1 MAQTYEVGLR
11 YTGGDAA
18 SRALRDADA
27 IDSAMNK
34 LERRRGGAA
43 LFKGADWS
51 KTAQMAAKAE
61 DAQLTSQLRMEAEAM
76 RSAERIASQ
85 QERQASRQATAAAR
99 ASAASMRAAEKE
111 RTAQLRLDAEAMRSA
126 KRLEDQKR
134 NAAFRRLQAQQR
146 EEERF
151 TRYRISLM
159 KKEELARQR
168 AAAKAGA
175 SVKPQ
180 GGAFGNMLSGLGGGL
195 IAGGAGAAA
204 VAGAAYVGGQ
214 ALDAV
219 KLIESARMRLTTSLG
234 SVERANRE
242 MKDAFKIAEKTVFD
256 PDEMVM
262 AMARLAT
269 YFKDD
274 TTRRYILGSVADFAT
289 QSGMGTEGL
298 NRAIKAITDIKS
310 KGALQAEELKTQL
323 GDLGLSGEEVKQEIA
338 KLLNLKGK
346 TDQERNEKVMKLM
359 QKGAVQAEVGIQ
371 AITTVMRKQAGGGKA
386 GAFSVKSADS
396 LEGKISNIK
405 KGLLTMFVMADI
417 DKWPAMISLKNLLGD
432 ISDLFASDSKTGAQM
447 MSMLKFYTTGVV
459 TVLGLMAKAIGF
471 VMRPLFRLN
480 FKIVETISKIE
491 DYNFQGFFDIGAW
504 RRMGSDI
511 IIGLGEGISSY
522 YGYLYDIFSKGV
534 SWLVD
539 KAVSLGTDI
548 GKGLARGL
556 SSVKDQIINA
566 VKGNALAIPE
576 QTAET
581 LQIRSPSRKMMAL
594 GRYAGEGFALG
605 IDQSSRS
612 VTDASMSLTDAISTG
627 GVRGSGGAGSSDGGV
642 KVYISLPLQTTGSD
656 PAQIAREVG
665 PLLGAQIE
673 MQLDRYLGRLVSQGA

>member
-11 YTGGDAA
+11 YTGSDAA

-27 IDSAMNK
+27 IDSAMSR
-34 LERRRGGAA
+34 LERRRGGTA
-43 LFKGADWS
+43 LFKGADWA
-51 KTAQMAAKAE
+51 KTAQMASRAAE
-61 DAQLTSQLRMEAEAM
+61 RERTMQLRMEAEAI
-76 RSAERIASQ
+76 RSAQR
-85 QERQASRQATAAAR
+85 
-99 ASAASMRAAEKE
+99 M
-111 RTAQLRLDAEAMRSA
+111 
-126 KRLEDQKR
+126 EDQKR

-417 DKWPAMISLKNLLGD
+417 DKWPAMISLKKLLGD

-491 DYNFQGFFDIGAW
+491 NYNFQGLFDFGAW
-504 RRMGSDI
+504 RRMGEDI
-511 IIGLGEGISSY
+511 VIALGEGISSY
-522 YGYLYDIFSKGV
+522 YGFLYDTFTEGV
-534 SWLVD
+534 NWLVD
-539 KAVSLGTDI
+539 KAVNLGMDI
-548 GKGLARGL
+548 GRGLARGL
-556 SSVKDQIINA
+556 VSVKDHIVSA
-566 VKGNALAIPE
+566 VKGTATAIPA
-576 QTAET
+576 QAAAT
-581 LQIRSPSRKMMAL
+581 LEIRSPSRKMMAL
-594 GRYAGEGFALG
+594 GRYAGEGLALG
-605 IDQSSRS
+605 LDQSEKGIS
-612 VTDASMSLTDAISTG
+612 DASMNLSNAIG
-627 GVRGSGGAGSSDGGV
+627 IKGSGSMAGSASSGGDSPV
-642 KVYISLPLQTTGSD
+642 FNTYITLTGSD
-656 PAQIAREVG
+656 IANSEDAATLIGARIEAQI
-665 PLLGAQIE
+665 
-673 MQLDRYLGRLVSQGA
+673 DRYFGRLVSQGA

>member
-51 KTAQMAAKAE
+51 KTAQMA
-61 DAQLTSQLRMEAEAM
+61 TR
-76 RSAERIASQ
+76 
-85 QERQASRQATAAAR
+85 T
-99 ASAASMRAAEKE
+99 AEKE

-126 KRLEDQKR
+126 KRLEDEKR

-151 TRYRISLM
+151 TRYRINLDR
-159 KKEELARQR
+159 KEARER
-168 AAAKAGA
+168 AKNAARM
-175 SVKPQ
+175 STPMQPYQ
-180 GGAFGNMLSGLGGGL
+180 GGLAKSLGGIGGGL
-195 IAGGAGAAA
+195 LAGGAAAAALGAAS
-204 VAGAAYVGGQ
+204 YVGGE
-214 ALDAV
+214 AVNAV
-219 KLIESARMRLTTSLG
+219 KLIESARMRLIASLG
-234 SVERANRE
+234 SAERANRE
-242 MKDAFKIAEKTVFD
+242 IKDALKIAEKTVFE
-256 PDEMVM
+256 PDEMVN
-262 AMARLAT
+262 AMARLST

-274 TTRRYILGSVADFAT
+274 TTRRYILGSISDFAT

-310 KGALQAEELKTQL
+310 KGALQAQELKTQL
-323 GDLGLSGEEVKQEIA
+323 GDLGLSGDEVKQEIA

-346 TDQERNEKVMKLM
+346 TDQERNKAVMQLM
-359 QKGAVQAEVGIQ
+359 QKGAVQAEIGIQ

-386 GAFSVKSADS
+386 GAFSIQAADS
-396 LEGKISNIK
+396 LEGKISNLK
-405 KGLLTMFVMADI
+405 KGLLTLFVMADI
-417 DKWPAMISLKNLLGD
+417 DKWPAMTALKDLLGN
-432 ISDLFASDSKTGAQM
+432 INDLFMTDSKSGAKM
-447 MSMLKFYTTGVV
+447 MSMLKTYTTGVV
-459 TVLGLMAKAIGF
+459 FVFGAVAKAIGAI
-471 VMRPLFRLN
+471 MGPLASLN
-480 FKIVETISKIE
+480 AKIIETISRIS

-504 RRMGSDI
+504 KRMGSDI

-522 YGYLYDIFSKGV
+522 YGYLYDIFSNGV

-556 SSVKDQIINA
+556 ASVKDQIVNA
-566 VKGNALAIPE
+566 VKGNAMAIPE

-612 VTDASMSLTDAISTG
+612 VTDASMSLTDAIATG
-627 GVRGSGGAGSSDGGV
+627 GVRGGGGAGRSDGGV

-656 PAQIAREVG
+656 PAQIAREVC

-673 MQLDRYLGRLVSQGA
+673 MQLDRYLGRLVAQGA

>member
-11 YTGGDAA
+11 YTGSDAA

-27 IDSAMNK
+27 IDSAMSR
-34 LERRRGGAA
+34 LERRRGGTA
-43 LFKGADWS
+43 LFKGADWA
-51 KTAQMAAKAE
+51 KTAQMASRAAE
-61 DAQLTSQLRMEAEAM
+61 RERTMQLRMEAEAI
-76 RSAERIASQ
+76 RSAQR
-85 QERQASRQATAAAR
+85 
-99 ASAASMRAAEKE
+99 M
-111 RTAQLRLDAEAMRSA
+111 
-126 KRLEDQKR
+126 EDQKR

-310 KGALQAEELKTQL
+310 KGALQAEELKNQL

-386 GAFSVKSADS
+386 GAFSVKSTDS

-417 DKWPAMISLKNLLGD
+417 DKWPAMISLKGLLGD

-491 DYNFQGFFDIGAW
+491 NYNFQGLFDFGAW
-504 RRMGSDI
+504 RRMGEDI
-511 IIGLGEGISSY
+511 VIALGEGISSY
-522 YGYLYDIFSKGV
+522 YGFLYDTFTEGV
-534 SWLVD
+534 NWLVD
-539 KAVSLGTDI
+539 KAVNLGMDI
-548 GKGLARGL
+548 GRGLARGL
-556 SSVKDQIINA
+556 VSVKDHIISA
-566 VKGNALAIPE
+566 VKGTATAIPA
-576 QTAET
+576 QAAAT
-581 LQIRSPSRKMMAL
+581 LEIRSPSRKMMAL
-594 GRYAGEGFALG
+594 GRYAGEGLALG
-605 IDQSSRS
+605 LDQSEKGIS
-612 VTDASMSLTDAISTG
+612 DASMNLSNAIG
-627 GVRGSGGAGSSDGGV
+627 IKGSGSISGSASSGGGSPV
-642 KVYISLPLQTTGSD
+642 FNTYVTLTGSD
-656 PAQIAREVG
+656 VANSEDAAKLIGARIEAQI
-665 PLLGAQIE
+665 
-673 MQLDRYLGRLVSQGA
+673 DRYFGRLVSQGA

>member
-51 KTAQMAAKAE
+51 KTAQMA
-61 DAQLTSQLRMEAEAM
+61 TR
-76 RSAERIASQ
+76 
-85 QERQASRQATAAAR
+85 T
-99 ASAASMRAAEKE
+99 AEKE

-126 KRLEDQKR
+126 KRLEDEKR

-146 EEERF
+146 EEEKF
-151 TRYRISLM
+151 TRYRINLDR
-159 KKEELARQR
+159 KEARER
-168 AAAKAGA
+168 AKNAARM
-175 SVKPQ
+175 STPMQPYQ
-180 GGAFGNMLSGLGGGL
+180 GGLAKSLGGIGGGL
-195 IAGGAGAAA
+195 LAGGAAAAALGAAS
-204 VAGAAYVGGQ
+204 YVGSQ
-214 ALDAV
+214 AISSV
-219 KLIESARMRLTTSLG
+219 KLIESARMRMTASLG
-234 SVERANRE
+234 SAERANKE
-242 MKDAFKIAEKTVFD
+242 MKDALKIAEKTVFD

-262 AMARLAT
+262 AMARLST

-274 TTRRYILGSVADFAT
+274 TTRRYILGSISDFAT

-346 TDQERNEKVMKLM
+346 TDQDRNEAVMKLM

-386 GAFSVKSADS
+386 GSFSIQAADS
-396 LEGKISNIK
+396 LEGKISNLK
-405 KGLLTMFVMADI
+405 KGLLTLFVMADI
-417 DKWPAMISLKNLLGD
+417 DKWPAMTALKDLLGS
-432 ISDLFASDSKTGAQM
+432 INELFSTDSKSGAKM
-447 MSMLKFYTTGVV
+447 MSMLKTYTTGVV
-459 TVLGLMAKAIGF
+459 FVFGAVAKAIGAI
-471 VMRPLFRLN
+471 MGPLASLN
-480 FKIVETISKIE
+480 AKIIETISRIS

-511 IIGLGEGISSY
+511 IIGLGEGIASY

-539 KAVSLGTDI
+539 KAVSLGSDI

-556 SSVKDQIINA
+556 ASVKDQIVNA
-566 VKGNALAIPE
+566 VKGNAMAIPE

-612 VTDASMSLTDAISTG
+612 VTDASMSLTDAIATG
-627 GVRGSGGAGSSDGGV
+627 GVRGGGGSGSSDGGV

-673 MQLDRYLGRLVSQGA
+673 MQLDRYLGRLVAQGA

>member
-11 YTGGDAA
+11 YTGSDAA

-27 IDSAMNK
+27 IDSAMSR
-34 LERRRGGAA
+34 LERRRGGTA
-43 LFKGADWS
+43 LFKGADWA
-51 KTAQMAAKAE
+51 KTAQMASRAAE
-61 DAQLTSQLRMEAEAM
+61 RERTMQLRMEAEAI
-76 RSAERIASQ
+76 RSAQR
-85 QERQASRQATAAAR
+85 
-99 ASAASMRAAEKE
+99 M
-111 RTAQLRLDAEAMRSA
+111 
-126 KRLEDQKR
+126 EDQKR

-386 GAFSVKSADS
+386 GAFAVKSTDS

-417 DKWPAMISLKNLLGD
+417 DKWPAMISLKKLLGD

-491 DYNFQGFFDIGAW
+491 NYNFQGLFDFGAW
-504 RRMGSDI
+504 RRMGEDI
-511 IIGLGEGISSY
+511 VIALGEGISSY
-522 YGYLYDIFSKGV
+522 YGFLYDTFTEGV
-534 SWLVD
+534 NWLVD
-539 KAVSLGTDI
+539 KAVNLGMDI
-548 GKGLARGL
+548 GRGLARGL
-556 SSVKDQIINA
+556 VSVKDHIISA
-566 VKGNALAIPE
+566 VKGTATAIPA
-576 QTAET
+576 QAAAT
-581 LQIRSPSRKMMAL
+581 LEIRSPSRKMMAL
-594 GRYAGEGFALG
+594 GRYAGEGLALG
-605 IDQSSRS
+605 LDQSEKGIS
-612 VTDASMSLTDAISTG
+612 DASMNLSNAIG
-627 GVRGSGGAGSSDGGV
+627 IKGSGSISGSASSGGGSPV
-642 KVYISLPLQTTGSD
+642 FNTYVTLTGSD
-656 PAQIAREVG
+656 VANSEDAAKLIGARIEAQI
-665 PLLGAQIE
+665 
-673 MQLDRYLGRLVSQGA
+673 DRYFGRLVSQGA

>member
-11 YTGGDAA
+11 YTGSDAA

-27 IDSAMNK
+27 IDSAMSR
-34 LERRRGGAA
+34 LERRRGGTA
-43 LFKGADWS
+43 LFKGADWE
-51 KTAQMAAKAE
+51 KTAKLAAKAE
-61 DAQLTSQLRMEAEAM
+61 DAQRTSQLRLEAEAM
-76 RSAERIASQ
+76 RSADRIAEQ
-85 QERQASRQATAAAR
+85 QSRAQARQAAAASRASATAA
-99 ASAASMRAAEKE
+99 RAAERE
-111 RTAQLRLDAEAMRSA
+111 RTMQLRLEAEAIRSA
-126 KRLEDQKR
+126 QRMEDQKR

-168 AAAKAGA
+168 AAAKAGS

-180 GGAFGNMLSGLGGGL
+180 GGAFGNMLSSLGGGL

-204 VAGAAYVGGQ
+204 MAGAAYVGGQ

-417 DKWPAMISLKNLLGD
+417 DKWPAMISLKKLLGD

-491 DYNFQGFFDIGAW
+491 NYNFQGLFDFGAW
-504 RRMGSDI
+504 RRMGEDI
-511 IIGLGEGISSY
+511 VIALGEGISSY
-522 YGYLYDIFSKGV
+522 YGFLYDTFTEGV
-534 SWLVD
+534 NWLVD
-539 KAVSLGTDI
+539 KAVNLGMDI

-556 SSVKDQIINA
+556 VSVKDHIISA
-566 VKGNALAIPE
+566 VKGTATAIPA
-576 QTAET
+576 QAAAT
-581 LQIRSPSRKMMAL
+581 LEIRSPSRKMMAL
-594 GRYAGEGFALG
+594 GRYAGEGLALG
-605 IDQSSRS
+605 LDQSEKGIS
-612 VTDASMSLTDAISTG
+612 DASMNLSNAIG
-627 GVRGSGGAGSSDGGV
+627 IKGSGSMASSASSGGGSPV
-642 KVYISLPLQTTGSD
+642 FNTYVTLTGSD
-656 PAQIAREVG
+656 VANSEDAAKLIGARIEAQI
-665 PLLGAQIE
+665 
-673 MQLDRYLGRLVSQGA
+673 DRYFGRLVSQGA

>member
-11 YTGGDAA
+11 YTGSDAA

-27 IDSAMNK
+27 IDSAMSR
-34 LERRRGGAA
+34 LERRRGGTA
-43 LFKGADWS
+43 LFKGADWA
-51 KTAQMAAKAE
+51 KTAKLAAKAE
-61 DAQLTSQLRMEAEAM
+61 DAQRTSQLRLEAEAMRSADRIAEQQSRAQARQAAAASRASATAARAAERERTMQLRMEAEAI
-76 RSAERIASQ
+76 RSAQR
-85 QERQASRQATAAAR
+85 
-99 ASAASMRAAEKE
+99 M
-111 RTAQLRLDAEAMRSA
+111 
-126 KRLEDQKR
+126 EDQKR

-417 DKWPAMISLKNLLGD
+417 DKWPAMISLKKLLGD
-432 ISDLFASDSKTGAQM
+432 ISALFASDSKTGAQM
-447 MSMLKFYTTGVV
+447 MSMLKFYTSGVV
-459 TVLGLMAKAIGF
+459 TILGVMAKAVGL
-471 VMRPLFRLN
+471 VMGPLIKLN
-480 FKIVETISKIE
+480 FKIVETISRIE
-491 DYNFQGFFDIGAW
+491 DYNFQGLFDFGAW
-504 RRMGSDI
+504 RRMGADI
-511 IIGLGEGISSY
+511 VVALGEGISSY
-522 YGYLYDIFSKGV
+522 YGFLYDTFVEGV

-539 KAVSLGTDI
+539 KAVNLGMDI
-548 GKGLARGL
+548 GRGLARGL
-556 SSVKDQIINA
+556 VSVKDHIISA
-566 VKGNALAIPE
+566 VKGTATAIPA
-576 QTAET
+576 QAAAT
-581 LQIRSPSRKMMAL
+581 LEIRSPSRKMMAL
-594 GRYAGEGFALG
+594 GRYAGEGLALG
-605 IDQSSRS
+605 LDQSEKGIS
-612 VTDASMSLTDAISTG
+612 DASMNLSNAIG
-627 GVRGSGGAGSSDGGV
+627 IKGSGSMAGSASSGGGSPV
-642 KVYISLPLQTTGSD
+642 FNTYVTLTGSD
-656 PAQIAREVG
+656 VANSEDAAKLIGARIEAQI
-665 PLLGAQIE
+665 
-673 MQLDRYLGRLVSQGA
+673 DRYFGRLVSQGA

>member
-11 YTGGDAA
+11 YTGSDAA

-27 IDSAMNK
+27 IDSAMSR
-34 LERRRGGAA
+34 LERRRGGTA
-43 LFKGADWS
+43 LFKGADWE
-51 KTAQMAAKAE
+51 KTAKLAAKAE
-61 DAQLTSQLRMEAEAM
+61 DAQRTSQLRLNAEAM
-76 RSAERIASQ
+76 RSADRIAEQ
-85 QERQASRQATAAAR
+85 QSRAQARQAAAASRASATAA
-99 ASAASMRAAEKE
+99 RAAERE
-111 RTAQLRLDAEAMRSA
+111 RTMQLRLEAEAIRSA
-126 KRLEDQKR
+126 QRMEDQKR

-219 KLIESARMRLTTSLG
+219 KLIESARMRLTASLG

-256 PDEMVM
+256 PDEMVD
-262 AMARLAT
+262 AMAQLAI

-274 TTRRYILGSVADFAT
+274 STRRYILGSVADFAT
-289 QSGMGTEGL
+289 QSGRGTEGMQK
-298 NRAIKAITDIKS
+298 AIKAISDIKS
-310 KGALQAEELKTQL
+310 KGTLQSEELKQQL
-323 GDLGLSGEEVKQEIA
+323 GDLGLSGEEVRAEVA
-338 KLLNLKGK
+338 KLLSIKGK
-346 TDQERNEKVMKLM
+346 DAQELNQKVIKLM
-359 QKGAVQAEVGIQ
+359 EKGQISADIGLQAV
-371 AITTVMRKQAGGGKA
+371 TTVMRKQAGGGKA

-417 DKWPAMISLKNLLGD
+417 DKWPAMISLKKLLGD

-491 DYNFQGFFDIGAW
+491 NYNFQGLFDFGAW
-504 RRMGSDI
+504 RRMGEDI
-511 IIGLGEGISSY
+511 VIALGEGISSY
-522 YGYLYDIFSKGV
+522 YGFLYDTFTEGV
-534 SWLVD
+534 NWLVD
-539 KAVSLGTDI
+539 KAVNLGMDI

-556 SSVKDQIINA
+556 VSVKDHIISA
-566 VKGNALAIPE
+566 VKGTATAIPA
-576 QTAET
+576 QAAAT
-581 LQIRSPSRKMMAL
+581 LEIRSPSRKMMAL
-594 GRYAGEGFALG
+594 GRYAGEGLALG
-605 IDQSSRS
+605 LDQSEKGIS
-612 VTDASMSLTDAISTG
+612 DASMNLSNAIG
-627 GVRGSGGAGSSDGGV
+627 IKGSGSMASSASSGGGSPV
-642 KVYISLPLQTTGSD
+642 FNTYVTLTGSD
-656 PAQIAREVG
+656 VANSEDAAKLIGARIEAQI
-665 PLLGAQIE
+665 
-673 MQLDRYLGRLVSQGA
+673 DRYFGRLVSQGA

>member
-11 YTGGDAA
+11 YTGSDAA

-27 IDSAMNK
+27 IDSAMSR
-34 LERRRGGAA
+34 LERRRGGTA
-43 LFKGADWS
+43 LFKGADWE
-51 KTAQMAAKAE
+51 KTAKLAAKAE
-61 DAQLTSQLRMEAEAM
+61 DAQRTSQLRLEAEAM
-76 RSAERIASQ
+76 RSADRIAEQ
-85 QERQASRQATAAAR
+85 QSRAQARQAAAASRASATAA
-99 ASAASMRAAEKE
+99 RAAERE
-111 RTAQLRLDAEAMRSA
+111 RTMQLRLEAEAIRSA
-126 KRLEDQKR
+126 QRMEDQKR

-168 AAAKAGA
+168 AAAKAGS

-180 GGAFGNMLSGLGGGL
+180 GGAFGNMLSSLGGGL

-204 VAGAAYVGGQ
+204 MAGAAYVGGQ

-298 NRAIKAITDIKS
+298 NRAIKAIMDIKS

-417 DKWPAMISLKNLLGD
+417 DKWPAMISLKKLLDD

-491 DYNFQGFFDIGAW
+491 NYNFQGLFDFGAW
-504 RRMGSDI
+504 RRMGEDI
-511 IIGLGEGISSY
+511 VIALGEGISSY
-522 YGYLYDIFSKGV
+522 YGFLYDTFTEGV
-534 SWLVD
+534 NWLVD
-539 KAVSLGTDI
+539 KAVNLGMDI

-556 SSVKDQIINA
+556 VSVKDHIISA
-566 VKGNALAIPE
+566 VKGTATAIPA
-576 QTAET
+576 QAAAT
-581 LQIRSPSRKMMAL
+581 LEIRSPSRKMMAL
-594 GRYAGEGFALG
+594 GRYAGEGLALG
-605 IDQSSRS
+605 LDQSEKGIS
-612 VTDASMSLTDAISTG
+612 DASMNLSNAIG
-627 GVRGSGGAGSSDGGV
+627 IKGSGSMASSASSGGGSPV
-642 KVYISLPLQTTGSD
+642 FNTYVTLTGSD
-656 PAQIAREVG
+656 VANSEDAAKLIGARIEAQI
-665 PLLGAQIE
+665 
-673 MQLDRYLGRLVSQGA
+673 DRYFGRLVSQGA

>member
-51 KTAQMAAKAE
+51 KTAQMA
-61 DAQLTSQLRMEAEAM
+61 TR
-76 RSAERIASQ
+76 
-85 QERQASRQATAAAR
+85 T
-99 ASAASMRAAEKE
+99 AEKE

-126 KRLEDQKR
+126 KRLEDEKR

-151 TRYRISLM
+151 TRYRINLDR
-159 KKEELARQR
+159 KEARER
-168 AAAKAGA
+168 AKNAARM
-175 SVKPQ
+175 STPMQPYQ
-180 GGAFGNMLSGLGGGL
+180 GGLAKSLGGIGGGL
-195 IAGGAGAAA
+195 LAGGAAAAALGAAS
-204 VAGAAYVGGQ
+204 YVGGE
-214 ALDAV
+214 AVNAV
-219 KLIESARMRLTTSLG
+219 KLIESARMRLIASLG
-234 SVERANRE
+234 SAERANRE
-242 MKDAFKIAEKTVFD
+242 IKDALKIAEKTVFE
-256 PDEMVM
+256 PDEMVN
-262 AMARLAT
+262 AMARLST

-274 TTRRYILGSVADFAT
+274 TTRRYILGSISDFAT

-310 KGALQAEELKTQL
+310 KGALQAQELKTQL
-323 GDLGLSGEEVKQEIA
+323 GDLGLSGDEVKQEIA

-346 TDQERNEKVMKLM
+346 TDQERNKAVMQLM
-359 QKGAVQAEVGIQ
+359 QKGAVQAEIGIQ

-386 GAFSVKSADS
+386 GAFSIQAADS
-396 LEGKISNIK
+396 LEGKISNLK
-405 KGLLTMFVMADI
+405 KGLLTLFVMADI
-417 DKWPAMISLKNLLGD
+417 DKWPAMTALKDLLGN
-432 ISDLFASDSKTGAQM
+432 INDLFMTDSKSGAKM
-447 MSMLKFYTTGVV
+447 MSMLKTYTTGVV
-459 TVLGLMAKAIGF
+459 FVFGAVAKAIGAI
-471 VMRPLFRLN
+471 MGPLASLN
-480 FKIVETISKIE
+480 AKIIETISRIS

-504 RRMGSDI
+504 KRMGSDI

-522 YGYLYDIFSKGV
+522 YGYLYDIFSNGV

-556 SSVKDQIINA
+556 ASVKDQIVNA
-566 VKGNALAIPE
+566 VKGNAMAIPE

-594 GRYAGEGFALG
+594 GRYAGEGFALHRHHG
-605 IDQSSRS
+605 RH
-612 VTDASMSLTDAISTG
+612 
-627 GVRGSGGAGSSDGGV
+627 
-642 KVYISLPLQTTGSD
+642 PLQWH
-656 PAQIAREVG
+656 
-665 PLLGAQIE
+665 L
-673 MQLDRYLGRLVSQGA
+673 

>member
-1 MAQTYEVGLR
+1 MATTYTVALQNKVSGEAQKALADVERL
-11 YTGGDAA
+11 TSALNAA
-18 SRALRDADA
+18 ESRRAKPAF
-27 IDSAMNK
+27 SPPS
-34 LERRRGGAA
+34 
-43 LFKGADWS
+43 GADWE
-51 KTAQMAAKAE
+51 KTARLAQKAADKEQASQAKLAAASARAAQRA
-61 DAQLTSQLRMEAEAM
+61 DAQQLAAAQKNQAIQLRAA
-76 RSAERIASQ
+76 
-85 QERQASRQATAAAR
+85 QAAQ
-99 ASAASMRAAEKE
+99 RAADREQ
-111 RTAQLRLDAEAMRSA
+111 TAQLRLNAEAIRSA
-126 KRLEDQKR
+126 QRMEDQKR

-386 GAFSVKSADS
+386 GEFSIKSAGT
-396 LEGKISNIK
+396 LEGQLSNIR
-405 KGLLTMFVMADI
+405 KGLFTQFAMAEI
-417 DKWPAMISLKNLLGD
+417 DKWPAMEKLKKALGE
-432 ISDLFASDSKTGAQM
+432 IEGLFATDSKEGAKM
-447 MSMLKFYTTGVV
+447 MAAVKSYTTGLATMFGMVGKAMWAISYPARLVV
-459 TVLGLMAKAIGF
+459 GLIGKA
-471 VMRPLFRLN
+471 MD
-480 FKIVETISKIE
+480 TIQ
-491 DYNFQGFFDIGAW
+491 DYNFQGLFDVGAW
-504 RRMGSDI
+504 KR
-511 IIGLGEGISSY
+511 LGVDMVLGIVEGVKSAATSL
-522 YGYLYDIFSKGV
+522 YG
-534 SWLVD
+534 
-539 KAVSLGTDI
+539 AVSEVAGGAVDAVRDKLG
-548 GKGLARGL
+548 
-556 SSVKDQIINA
+556 
-566 VKGNALAIPE
+566 
-576 QTAET
+576 
-581 LQIRSPSRKMMAL
+581 IRSPSRVMMAQ
-594 GRYAGEGFALG
+594 GAYAAEGFARGLAG
-605 IDQSSRS
+605 GSDMVQAAGR
-612 VTDASMSLTDAISTG
+612 AISDVDIAPSFSVSPRDAG
-627 GVRGSGGAGSSDGGV
+627 NKAGSGAG
-642 KVYISLPLQTTGSD
+642 ITIQNTFQIGSVQD
-656 PAQIAREVG
+656 PASFVRDVG
-665 PLLGAQIE
+665 PLLDAQIE
-673 MQLDRYLGRLVSQGA
+673 LSADRYFGRLLAQGAG

>member
-11 YTGGDAA
+11 YTGSDAA

-27 IDSAMNK
+27 IDSAMSR
-34 LERRRGGAA
+34 LERRRGGTA
-43 LFKGADWS
+43 LFKGADWA
-51 KTAQMAAKAE
+51 KTAQMASRAAE
-61 DAQLTSQLRMEAEAM
+61 RERTMQLRMEAEAI
-76 RSAERIASQ
+76 RSAQR
-85 QERQASRQATAAAR
+85 
-99 ASAASMRAAEKE
+99 M
-111 RTAQLRLDAEAMRSA
+111 
-126 KRLEDQKR
+126 EDQKR

-159 KKEELARQR
+159 QKEELARQR

-386 GAFSVKSADS
+386 GAFAVKSTDS

-417 DKWPAMISLKNLLGD
+417 DKWPAMISLKKLLGD

-491 DYNFQGFFDIGAW
+491 NYNFQGLFDFGAW
-504 RRMGSDI
+504 RRMGEDI
-511 IIGLGEGISSY
+511 VIALGEGISSY
-522 YGYLYDIFSKGV
+522 YGFLYDTFTEGV
-534 SWLVD
+534 NWLVD
-539 KAVSLGTDI
+539 KAVNLGMDI
-548 GKGLARGL
+548 GRGLARGL
-556 SSVKDQIINA
+556 VSVKDHIISA
-566 VKGNALAIPE
+566 VKGTATAIPA
-576 QTAET
+576 QAAAT
-581 LQIRSPSRKMMAL
+581 LEIRSPSRKMMAL
-594 GRYAGEGFALG
+594 GRYAGEGLALG
-605 IDQSSRS
+605 LDQSEKGIS
-612 VTDASMSLTDAISTG
+612 DASMNLSNAIG
-627 GVRGSGGAGSSDGGV
+627 IKGSGSISGSASSGGGSPV
-642 KVYISLPLQTTGSD
+642 FNTYVTLTGSD
-656 PAQIAREVG
+656 VANSEDAAKLIGARIEAQI
-665 PLLGAQIE
+665 
-673 MQLDRYLGRLVSQGA
+673 DRYFGRLVSQGA